1 MVIVVA
7 VGSSFVIVV
16 ILVLLVSGIC
26 GGCCCM
32 GSPVVL
38 VVFVVVVVVIWGV
51 VVDAFSGCETTA
63 LFGGTTTL
71 LLDCSMVVSCGCTT
85 VDTECGG
92 GCVVVVFSNVVGMA
106 VVLLSTGS
114 MDKDVATVSSLLFCV
129 LVVDG
134 LVVVFAV

>member
-38 VVFVVVVVVIWGV
+38 VVFVVVVVIWGV